1 MVEGLD
7 RVIDRRDEEPQG
19 LALRTLER
27 PDVDEDGEEQPE
39 EQEVADGPADI
50 RQAATEDEQREEP
63 AAERGARDAPGR
75 QKGQRPF
82 HARGSAGPAL
92 GRAEPLGDPPR
103 DVVALEGRD
112 AVEDVAGGGVDAK
125 VGADEVERARAD
137 RAVEAA
143 DLAQHTRDRRVA
155 PRNLEHRVHE
165 LVLAELGA
173 RRHVIVAPGG
183 RSRSTV
189 STASFPSME
198 AASTIP
204 LDSIPMS
211 FTGSRFATTTTF
223 LPTSSAGA

>member
-1 MVEGLD
+1 EEDIAEPRPRLDDGPVPGVEGRQERQGHEQREKAGVPRGEGGGGVVRREHEEEQAVVEGLD

-75 QKGQRPF
+75 QNGQRPF
-82 HARGSAGPAL
+82 HAR
-92 GRAEPLGDPPR
+92 
-103 DVVALEGRD
+103 
-112 AVEDVAGGGVDAK
+112 
-125 VGADEVERARAD
+125 
-137 RAVEAA
+137 
-143 DLAQHTRDRRVA
+143 
-155 PRNLEHRVHE
+155 
-165 LVLAELGA
+165 
-173 RRHVIVAPGG
+173 VAPGG

-189 STASFPSME
+189 STASFPSVE

>member
-1 MVEGLD
+1 M
-7 RVIDRRDEEPQG
+7 IRRPP
-19 LALRTLER
+19 RSTLFPYTTLFRSE
-27 PDVDEDGEEQPE
+27 
-39 EQEVADGPADI
+39 A
-50 RQAATEDEQREEP
+50 
-63 AAERGARDAPGR
+63 AAERGERNAPAGEPC
-75 QKGQRPF
+75 QRLLHP
-82 HARGSAGPAL
+82 AGSTGPAL
-92 GRAEPLGDPPR
+92 GRTEPLGDPPR
-103 DVVALEGRD
+103 DLVALEHRD
-112 AVEDVAGGGVDAK
+112 AVEDVAGGGADAK

-137 RAVEAA
+137 RAVEPA
-143 DLAQHTRDRRVA
+143 DLAQHPRDGRVA
-155 PRNLEHRVHE
+155 LRHLEHRVHE